1 LCGLKT
7 LAIFSFIPYIT
18 EYRSLQ
24 SRDTGLFYEL
34 TSFQQHLVDSAFYGL
49 EKKKKKRKKKKRLA
63 DKKKEDEKGLSKKP
77 QSLARLLAGPSLRN
91 VIGNINI

>member
-49 EKKKKKRKKKKRLA
+49 EKKKKKEKRKKGLPIKKRKTRRASQKSRKVWLA
-63 DKKKEDEKGLSKKP
+63 YLQGRRLEMLS
-77 QSLARLLAGPSLRN
+77 AT
-91 VIGNINI
+91 